1 MTTSTILT
9 MGPAAF
15 VALVVIVVLA
25 TTGVSVLRRLRRSHV
40 VTERRPRRL
49 ATPAQSPPPAETEP
63 IAAYDF
69 RVRTVG
75 RLFDQD
81 AVDDLGHSRA

>member
-25 TTGVSVLRRLRRSHV
+25 TTGVSVLRRLRRSHG
-40 VTERRPRRL
+40 VTERPARTKGR
-49 ATPAQSPPPAETEP
+49 ATPFKPRPAGGREP
-63 IAAYDF
+63 IATYDF
-69 RVRTVG
+69 RVRTPG

-81 AVDDLGHSRA
+81 ASGR

>member
-15 VALVVIVVLA
+15 VALLVIVVLA

-49 ATPAQSPPPAETEP
+49 RLATPAQSPPPAETEP
-63 IAAYDF
+63 IATYDF
-69 RVRTVG
+69 RVRTFG

-81 AVDDLGHSRA
+81 ASDR